1 MVVGKGSEKGWH
13 MRRQPSLDGS
23 NARSFCLYARANV
36 ASRAVEGLNVREKC
50 QFSRGARRVL
60 LRRTWMAG
68 NRRSLSHWGGFNGFR
83 VGELMFHCFSLP
95 LKVIGD

>member
-1 MVVGKGSEKGWH
+1 MGEGWWLERERERMVVGKGSEKGWH

-60 LRRTWMAG
+60 LRRTWIAG
-68 NRRSLSHWGGFNGFR
+68 NRRSPSLIG
-83 VGELMFHCFSLP
+83 VGLMVLELVS
-95 LKVIGD
+95 